1 MAADFDEPVFD
12 DDFVRGAT
20 FTEPSARERLR
31 PPSRREQRRIRRA
44 ARRARR
50 SGGVS
55 FLRRRGHRE
64 PSYRRS
70 VVQLVGII
78 ALLFAISFALWWWN
92 RPPAEPEPVRPV
104 FPTAPENPGGP
115 QNPGGPGEPAPGPT
129 GEVPEEEIPEV

>member
-31 PPSRREQRRIRRA
+31 PPSGREQRRMRRA

-50 SGGVS
+50 AGGAGL
-55 FLRRRGHRE
+55 LRRRRYRE

-70 VVQLVGII
+70 VFQLIAII
-78 ALLFAISFALWWWN
+78 AVMFAISFALWWWN
-92 RPPAEPEPVRPV
+92 SAPREPEPPV
-104 FPTAPENPGGP
+104 ERIVPTVPERE
-115 QNPGGPGEPAPGPT
+115 QNPEP
-129 GEVPEEEIPEV
+129 VPSGTLPSEIPEV